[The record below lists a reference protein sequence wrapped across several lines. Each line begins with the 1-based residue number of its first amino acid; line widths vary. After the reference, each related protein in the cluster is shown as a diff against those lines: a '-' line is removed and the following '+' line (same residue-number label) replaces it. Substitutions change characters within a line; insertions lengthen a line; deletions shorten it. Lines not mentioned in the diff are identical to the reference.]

1 MATNKKETEAK
12 MNEVLTASK
21 KHDIVVNNLFHTI
34 QDFVGFKSL
43 DQPTV
48 LEPLFPTQHFIAHE
62 SIETNRKEVGKGQ
75 CQGLG
80 SESAQGAMRGKCQVL
95 MPFHLI

>member
-1 MATNKKETEAK
+1 MLELYRDSEQVATNKKEAEAK
-12 MNEVLTASK
+12 MNEVLTTLK

-62 SIETNRKEVGKGQ
+62 SIETNRKEVCAGYGLRGT
-75 CQGLG
+75 QGNRIG
-80 SESAQGAMRGKCQVL
+80 GDT
-95 MPFHLI
+95 